1 MVNCQDGRNS
11 TQKHRDKLNLVS
23 IAIDAQGASV
33 VRPWHSKANAE
44 FVTLVDS
51 QNILGNLFNLK
62 AIPYGIMIDEAGRL
76 VKSPFSINVAKKETI
91 EMLERWVSDPV
102 YNATLLS
109 SVKPSK
115 KSLNPKVIEA
125 NARFQL
131 GLTLLEI
138 GKKTEAMEEWRK
150 ALTLDP
156 KNWIIHKQIWAV
168 EHPDK
173 FYDGNVDFGWQK
185 AQLEA
190 EKEE

>member
-1 MVNCQDGRNS
+1 MQ
-11 TQKHRDKLNLVS
+11 
-23 IAIDAQGASV
+23 
-33 VRPWHSKANAE
+33 PWHEKANAE

-51 QNILGNLFNLK
+51 QNVLGNLYNLK
-62 AIPYGIMIDEAGRL
+62 AIPFGVMIDEAGRL
-76 VKSPFSINVAKKETI
+76 VKPPFSINVAKKETI
-91 EMLERWVSDPV
+91 AMLEKWLSDST

-109 SVKPSK
+109 NVKPRK
-115 KSLNPKVIEA
+115 KSKNPKIIEA

-138 GKKTEAMEEWRK
+138 GKKAEAMKEWRK
-150 ALTLDP
+150 ALALDP

-173 FYDGNVDFGWQK
+173 FYDGNVDYGWQK

-190 EKEE
+190 EKEKDK

>member
-1 MVNCQDGRNS
+1 M
-11 TQKHRDKLNLVS
+11 
-23 IAIDAQGASV
+23 
-33 VRPWHSKANAE
+33 RPWHDKANAE

-51 QNILGNLFNLK
+51 ENILGNLFNLK

-76 VKSPFSINVAKKETI
+76 VKSPFSINVAKKETLT
-91 EMLERWVSDPV
+91 MLEKWLTDPA
-102 YNATLLS
+102 YNATLLGN
-109 SVKPSK
+109 VKPAS

-138 GKKTEAMEEWRK
+138 GKKAEAMTEWRK
-150 ALTLDP
+150 ALALDL

-168 EHPDK
+168 ENPDK
-173 FYDGNVDFGWQK
+173 FYDGNVDYGWQK

>member
-1 MVNCQDGRNS
+1 M
-11 TQKHRDKLNLVS
+11 
-23 IAIDAQGASV
+23 
-33 VRPWHSKANAE
+33 RPWHDKADAK

-62 AIPYGIMIDEAGRL
+62 AIPYGVMIDEAGRL
-76 VKSPFSINVAKKETI
+76 VNSPFNINVAKKETLA
-91 EMLERWVSDPV
+91 MLEKWITDPA

-109 SVKPSK
+109 NVKPASI
-115 KSLNPKVIEA
+115 SQNPKVIEA

-131 GLTLLEI
+131 GRTLLEI
-138 GKKTEAMEEWRK
+138 GKKAEAMAEWRK
-150 ALTLDP
+150 ALALDP

-173 FYDGNVDFGWQK
+173 FYEGNVDYGWQK

-190 EKEE
+190 EKR